1 MVWRRS
7 VCGLREERE
16 GGEEVSPMIGLDF
29 ETYGGVSLPDHG
41 LARYAGDETFRPLL
55 GAIAWRADV
64 QVRTQRFDFVSDY
77 RASISDVR
85 DAINGKKIVA
95 HNAGFEQ
102 AVLDTIGLSL
112 PSSRFID
119 SAVVARGAGGGGHLE
134 AAAPQ
139 LLDTGKLDMGKA
151 LIRLFSI
158 PGSYQEEN
166 ENLMFDPR
174 IVADHPQEWEDFGNY
189 CEVDASLGLQIAEY
203 YLSWLTSQEM
213 EYQAVTQE
221 MNNLGWAV
229 DVHCVEEMQ
238 RRYLENLDAGLERF
252 RFKYNAQDLNLNSL
266 KQMKEWCA
274 ARGMKLTSFDEKHVA
289 QYLRAIEK
297 KLHQPMLDLVKAQGY
312 EEIEAL
318 LETKQLLGGSSLKKL
333 ATILDTV
340 SQDITGREEPRLK
353 DQYLHIGASQTWRTT
368 GRSVQMQN
376 LKQLTTVAPMEELDD
391 PGIHWDNDVLA
402 ENIRQVFTAT
412 HEAGR
417 LIVGDFK
424 SVESVGLAYL
434 ADEKW
439 KLEAYRI
446 GDDVYKRLATKMFS
460 LPYDQITDALR
471 KPGKVGELSCGY
483 GAGAGAVKDF
493 AAKMNIEMSEA
504 EATKVVWDWRDA
516 CPSTVD
522 FWTRLNEMLLD
533 VVRDG
538 GTPSMALPDGL
549 VLKMKRITTPT
560 SLDRQHPGV
569 QSIQMYIVNG
579 SGHFILKRYFHGCY
593 ETGRNIRYYKPS
605 DRKTGDLWKNTF
617 TNPKTKQIQFYEL
630 YGGKLAGILT
640 QSFCREIFME
650 SLLRV
655 RNWTWASGAQQV
667 RLVGQF
673 HDEIVVDFQPGVMS
687 LSLARSSL
695 SNLMSHCSFAPSF
708 PLRADIKDDYRYT
721 K

>member
-1 MVWRRS
+1 M
-7 VCGLREERE
+7 
-16 GGEEVSPMIGLDF
+16 SPMIGLDF

-55 GAIAWRADV
+55 GAIAWRDV
-64 QVRTQRFDFVSDY
+64 QVRTQRFDFVSD
-77 RASISDVR
+77 RRGSIENVR
-85 DAINGKKIVA
+85 DAIAGKKIVA

-112 PSSRFID
+112 PSDRFID

-139 LLDTGKLDMGKA
+139 LLDTGKLEEGKA

-158 PGSYQEEN
+158 PGKYQEESGD
-166 ENLMFDPR
+166 LAFDPR
-174 IVADHPQEWEDFGNY
+174 IVADHPEEWEDFGNY

-203 YLSWLTSQEM
+203 YLPWLTPQEM

-229 DVHCVEEMQ
+229 DVPKVEEMQ

-252 RFKYNAQDLNLNSL
+252 RFKYNAADLNLNSL
-266 KQMKEWCA
+266 KQKKEWCA

-297 KLHQPMLDLVKAQGY
+297 KLHQPMLDLSKAQGY
-312 EEIEAL
+312 EEIEAM
-318 LETKQLLGGSSLKKL
+318 LETLQLLGGSSLKKL

-340 SQDITGREEPRLK
+340 SQDVTGREEPRLK
-353 DQYLHIGASQTWRTT
+353 DQYLHIGAGQSWRTT

-376 LKQLTTVAPMEELDD
+376 LKQITTLAPMEELDD
-391 PGIHWDNDVLA
+391 PGIHWTNDALA

-424 SVESVGLAYL
+424 SVESVGLAWL

-446 GDDVYKRLATKMFS
+446 GDDVYKRLATKMFN
-460 LPYDQITDALR
+460 LPYDEITDALR

-493 AAKMNIEMSEA
+493 AAKMNIEMSEG

-522 FWTRLNEMLLD
+522 FWTLLNEMLLGALKRD
-533 VVRDG
+533 VEQLHNLRDG
-538 GTPSMALPDGL
+538 LMLLMRQVETPA
-549 VLKMKRITTPT
+549 
-560 SLDRQHPGV
+560 SLERQHPGA
-569 QSIQMYIVNG
+569 QTIQMCIVNS
-579 SGHFILKRYFHGCY
+579 SGHQILKRYFHGCY

-640 QSFCREIFME
+640 QSFCREIFFE

-655 RNWTWASGAQQV
+655 RNWTWANGQQV

-687 LSLARSSL
+687 LALARSSL
-695 SNLMSHCSFAPSF
+695 DNMMSHCSFAPSF